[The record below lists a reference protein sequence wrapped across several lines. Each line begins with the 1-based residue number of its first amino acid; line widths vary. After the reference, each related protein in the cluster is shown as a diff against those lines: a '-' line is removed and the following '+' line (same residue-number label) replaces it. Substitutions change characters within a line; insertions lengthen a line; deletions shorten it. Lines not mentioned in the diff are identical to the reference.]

1 MDALTLLIC
10 LIFNIFLF
18 FISLK
23 VEGGLF
29 NLMGLFFNIFWAVN
43 LALTTD
49 IPFTV
54 ILIPLIF
61 TFMNIVLIV
70 KKVV

>member
-1 MDALTLLIC
+1 MDALILLIC

-29 NLMGLFFNIFWAVN
+29 NLLGLFFNIFWAVN
-43 LALTTD
+43 LALTIDT
-49 IPFTV
+49 PFTV

-61 TFMNIVLIV
+61 SFMNVVLIV
-70 KKVV
+70 KKVM